1 MTTPVFP
8 AALAQL
14 QDSKYFG
21 ITPED
26 KTIKGESEGGY
37 VHTRPRHTRKP
48 RLTFKT
54 GFTEISQ
61 QQKDQLLAFYEQV
74 GGYTKFLYID
84 PTSSLTYTVRFSK
97 PLSFKY
103 AGIGPTRLWNVADI
117 ELTEA

>member
-1 MTTPVFP
+1 MTTVTFP
-8 AALAQL
+8 AAIARL

-21 ITPED
+21 LAPED

-37 VHTRPRHTRKP
+37 VHARPRHTRKP

-54 GFTEISQ
+54 GFTELTQ
-61 QQKDQLLAFYEQV
+61 GQKDELLTFFEQV
-74 GGYTKFLYID
+74 GCYAKFLYID
-84 PTSSLTYTVRFSK
+84 PTSSVQYTVRFAK

-103 AGIGPTRLWNVADI
+103 AGIGPTRLWNVTDI